1 MTDASATRAPRR
13 VPGPIVMS
21 GASRVG
27 VQLGADL
34 AQARSLAS
42 PTPRLRQ
49 SIAEAVAAVTPIA
62 STAAVM
68 PQMSPRLSP
77 WQSPRAAQYHFSSA
91 TGFSASSP
99 RRAFVS

>member
-49 SIAEAVAAVTPIA
+49 SIAEAVAAVTP
-62 STAAVM
+62 
-68 PQMSPRLSP
+68 R
-77 WQSPRAAQYHFSSA
+77 RAAPAPS
-91 TGFSASSP
+91 
-99 RRAFVS
+99 

>member
-49 SIAEAVAAVTPIA
+49 SIAEAVAAVIA